1 MHKILA
7 TLALLSLVLFIF
19 SCSGTDKP
27 EEDTT
32 PPFPPTMIPHLG
44 DTGDPPTNYYG
55 QQTILTDD
63 NNGIDTVPDGNWVRI
78 SWKPFLDQDLNLVRI
93 WRFDEFNTTP
103 VQIDSIAPNQSYY
116 LDSKQQ
122 LPERIWYSYFI
133 DIVDFAGNSARS
145 DTVSYAL
152 LAKPVLLDPPNGATI
167 SPIGARVYW
176 NSSGFASSY
185 RLVLF
190 DSNHNYVWHQ
200 DLFTALEDELF
211 IDIPVNLLMQYSGQG
226 MYWRI
231 DSFDWDEERQ
241 QYMGAESLERIFY
254 VQ

>member
-1 MHKILA
+1 MLK
-7 TLALLSLVLFIF
+7 ALKSMAILVLTVLLI

-44 DTGDPPTNYYG
+44 DVGDPPTNYYG
-55 QQTILTDD
+55 QSAIITDD
-63 NNGIDTVPDGNWVRI
+63 NNGIDAVADGNWIRI
-78 SWKPFLDQDLNLVRI
+78 AWRPFIDEDLNLVRI

-103 VQIDSIAPNQSYY
+103 VQIDSIAPTNDYY
-116 LDSKQQ
+116 LDSRDQ

-133 DIVDFAGNSARS
+133 DIVDFAGNTARS

-167 SPIGARVYW
+167 SPVGARVYW
-176 NSSGFASSY
+176 NSSGFASIY

-190 DSNHNYVWHQ
+190 DSNHNYLWHQ
-200 DLFTALEDELF
+200 DLPTAMEEQLF
-211 IDIPVNLLMQYSGQG
+211 MDIPVNLLSGHSG
-226 MYWRI
+226 EGIYWRI

-241 QYMGAESLERIFY
+241 QYLGAESLERIFY
-254 VQ
+254 IQ

>member
-1 MHKILA
+1 MLK
-7 TLALLSLVLFIF
+7 ALKSMAILVLTVLLI

-44 DTGDPPTNYYG
+44 DVGDPPTNYYG
-55 QQTILTDD
+55 QSAIITDD
-63 NNGIDTVPDGNWVRI
+63 NNGIDSVADGNWIRI
-78 SWKPFLDQDLNLVRI
+78 AWRPFIDEDLNLVRI

-103 VQIDSIAPNQSYY
+103 VQIDSIAPTNDYY
-116 LDSKQQ
+116 LDSRDQ

-133 DIVDFAGNSARS
+133 DIVDFAGNTARS

-167 SPIGARVYW
+167 SPVGARVYW
-176 NSSGFASSY
+176 NSSGFASIY

-190 DSNHNYVWHQ
+190 DSNHNYLWHQ
-200 DLFTALEDELF
+200 DLPTAMEEQLF
-211 IDIPVNLLMQYSGQG
+211 MDIPVNLLSGHSG
-226 MYWRI
+226 EGIYWRI

-241 QYMGAESLERIFY
+241 QYLGAESLERIFY
-254 VQ
+254 IQ